1 MIVMTKMKINKLFQI
16 GSHVLAYSN
25 SCVNPIL
32 YAYFSTPFRNA
43 FIKLFGRKQNNN
55 TRWAFSGCQWTK
67 TALWVSLIN
76 DNLIYFVQI
85 HIYRKT
91 QSLLWVKQVLLLPLT
106 HKIASNLFSQ

>member
-1 MIVMTKMKINKLFQI
+1 MIVMSKMKINELFQI

-55 TRWAFSGCQWTK
+55 NTRWAFSGCQWTK
-67 TALWVSLIN
+67 AVFWVTLIKFCTNSHLEKETVPTVGETSVITA
-76 DNLIYFVQI
+76 
-85 HIYRKT
+85 
-91 QSLLWVKQVLLLPLT
+91 
-106 HKIASNLFSQ
+106 KIASNLFSQ

>member
-1 MIVMTKMKINKLFQI
+1 MMIVMTKIKICKLFQI

-55 TRWAFSGCQWTK
+55 NTVIDMSEEEWLEELRHVRELEEGLSSSPSSSSSEEEGEGE
-67 TALWVSLIN
+67 VG
-76 DNLIYFVQI
+76 
-85 HIYRKT
+85 HIG
-91 QSLLWVKQVLLLPLT
+91 PE
-106 HKIASNLFSQ
+106 